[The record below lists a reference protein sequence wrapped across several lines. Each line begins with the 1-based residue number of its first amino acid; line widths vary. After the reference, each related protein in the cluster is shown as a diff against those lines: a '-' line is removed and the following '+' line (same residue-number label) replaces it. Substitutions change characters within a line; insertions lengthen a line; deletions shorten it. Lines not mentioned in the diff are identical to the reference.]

1 VVVRTLAW
9 TLFASVLAAPAAGQ
23 APAAQGTTTTTTQTA
38 VTQDEI
44 VLQGD
49 TTPRPALPTFYGD
62 TGLWF
67 VSTGET
73 LPARRWSFSVFRAN
87 WDRRQGLTD
96 VNQIGLTGAFA
107 PIDRVEVFAS
117 WRTVRLDRDV
127 RPTFIPTESVFGG
140 VSQEYPYVRRGWS
153 KTLGGPLI
161 VGGKVNLL
169 SQSRGD
175 AIALAPRVM
184 FKFPSGSTWASTND
198 WDGHI
203 DLVASREFARQVEL
217 TGMAGAVLRGD
228 PDEFQVSDGVTWGLG
243 AAFPTRTPIRALV
256 EWHGEFVIKDNTVL
270 LTPPFV
276 AEDGSIAPLLSPI
289 SDPTN
294 IKFGGVWQMRN
305 GLFVHGGLNFSFGTE
320 GRTVGGLDIDHNQFG
335 FDVRVGWHPGVTP
348 PRERVRVIKETTT
361 VTNTVTPP
369 PAPAPA
375 PAPPP
380 NRSPTVTAMCNPCT
394 VEPGA
399 TSNLS
404 AIGTDPDGDPLT
416 YQWMAS
422 QGTFNN
428 PNAANTVWTA
438 PNQPGNV
445 NATVTA
451 RDNRGGTATG
461 TLGLTV
467 VRREVIMF
475 EDVHFDFDRFNLRPD
490 ALKILDDAI
499 AKLQANPGLNV
510 TIEGHCD
517 SIGTAEYNLALGE
530 RRSNAVRDY
539 LVSRGIAT
547 GRLRTVSYGEERPI
561 ADNDT
566 AAGRAMNRRAHLAVI
581 IQ

>member
-1 VVVRTLAW
+1 LA
-9 TLFASVLAAPAAGQ
+9 LAAPVAGQ
-23 APAAQGTTTTTTQTA
+23 TPAQGTTTTTTQTA

-49 TTPRPALPTFYGD
+49 STPRPALPTFYGD

-73 LPARRWSFSVFRAN
+73 LPARRWSVSAFRAN

-96 VNQIGLTGAFA
+96 VNQIGVTGAFGVT
-107 PIDRVEVFAS
+107 DRFELFGS

-127 RPTFIPTESVFGG
+127 RPTFVPNEPVFGG

-153 KTLGGPLI
+153 KTLGGPVI
-161 VGGKVNLL
+161 VGGKYNLV

-175 AIALAPRVM
+175 ALSLAPRVM
-184 FKFPSGSTWASTND
+184 VKFPSGSTWASTND

-203 DLVASREFARQVEL
+203 DLILSREFNAQVEL

-228 PDEFQVSDGVTWGLG
+228 PDEFRVSDGVTWGLG
-243 AAFPTRTPIRALV
+243 ASFPTRSPIRALV
-256 EWHGEFVIKDNTVL
+256 EWSGEFVIKDNTAVIQ
-270 LTPPFV
+270 PPFV

-294 IKFGGVWQMRN
+294 VRAGGVWQTSN
-305 GLFVHGGLNFSFGTE
+305 GLFVHAGFSYSFGT
-320 GRTVGGLDIDHNQFG
+320 GDRIVNGLDINHNPFG
-335 FDVRVGWHPGVTP
+335 FDIRVGWHPGVTP
-348 PRERVRVIKETTT
+348 PRQRVRVIKETTT
-361 VTNTVTPP
+361 VTNTITPP
-369 PAPAPA
+369 PPP

-380 NRSPTVTAMCNPCT
+380 NRSPTVTASCNPCSL
-394 VEPGA
+394 EPGA
-399 TSNLS
+399 TSNLT
-404 AIGTDPDGDPLT
+404 ATGTDPDGDPLT
-416 YQWMAS
+416 YQWTAP
-422 QGTFNN
+422 QGTFS
-428 PNAANTVWTA
+428 NANAQNTVWTA
-438 PNQPGNV
+438 PNQEGNV
-445 NATVTA
+445 LATVTA

-461 TLGLTV
+461 SVNLTV
-467 VRREVIMF
+467 VRRETIMF

-490 ALKILDDAI
+490 ALKILDDAV
-499 AKLQANPGLNV
+499 AKLQSNPTLNV

-517 SIGTAEYNLALGE
+517 SIGTVEYNLALGE
-530 RRSNAVRDY
+530 RRSNSVRDY
-539 LVSRGIAT
+539 LVSRGIAA

-561 ADNDT
+561 ADNGT
-566 AAGRAMNRRAHLAVI
+566 PAGRAMNRRAHLAVI